1 MRTLKTLWK
10 MNLFLTK
17 NLAHY
22 NTDCLYEFYVYRID
36 VYDFSMYGFFK
47 GGILFITFLF
57 KNSKKNK
64 NKLWHYADQN
74 TDTHSPGPISFKLNE
89 EVPRNFSDSS
99 LTQQNSRVTPVTGS
113 GFSR

>member
-1 MRTLKTLWK
+1 

-57 KNSKKNK
+57 KNSKKEQK
-64 NKLWHYADQN
+64 RTLALH
-74 TDTHSPGPISFKLNE
+74 
-89 EVPRNFSDSS
+89 
-99 LTQQNSRVTPVTGS
+99 GS
-113 GFSR
+113 KYRYPLSYYFY